1 MVLPLTDRDPCYDYY
16 APCYGIVSVP
26 MVWEPRAHIPPW
38 ECLAYPEPRPH
49 TQTAVRSAAYCALTV
64 RPWESALLVLLV
76 PVPGCPW
83 TEMTSLA
90 MMLKPEV
97 ASHEPV
103 CLAPKINASQ
113 SAFAHTKSCGVSS

>member
-1 MVLPLTDRDPCYDYY
+1 MM
-16 APCYGIVSVP
+16 APGVRP
-26 MVWEPRAHIPPW
+26 A
-38 ECLAYPEPRPH
+38 AKPRPH

-76 PVPGCPW
+76 PVPGCLW

-103 CLAPKINASQ
+103 CLAPKVCPKPTGLHAE
-113 SAFAHTKSCGVSS
+113 SSPAEWEELHSDSLAVGLPA